1 MRKILLL
8 LGLIVWMGF
17 IYWNSL
23 QTGTESSETSG
34 RIVSFLMRMAPEWLS
49 EETLSLIV
57 RKTAHVLEFA
67 VLGGLGGETVRLWLP
82 KARLWLTIIIA
93 FGISLAASCVDE
105 TIQLFVPGRSGAF
118 ADILIDAAG
127 IALGLLTWLALK
139 NREKKK
145 DQIFLNNR
153 PRV

>member
-1 MRKILLL
+1 MRKILTL
-8 LGLIVWMGF
+8 LGFIVWMGF
-17 IYWNSL
+17 IFWNSL

-34 RIVSFLMRMAPEWLS
+34 RIVSFLMRVAPDWLS
-49 EETLSLIV
+49 EDTLSLIV

-67 VLGGLGGETVRLWLP
+67 VLGWLGVQMFWRWLP
-82 KARLWLTIIIA
+82 KVRFWVRAIIA
-93 FGISLAASCVDE
+93 LGISLAASGADE

-118 ADILIDAAG
+118 ADVLIDAAG

-139 NREKKK
+139 NRKKKK